1 MRGQLT
7 GLAGGGVCVGG
18 GAGVDAGSGSDVAAG
33 FTTNEPDKPFIL
45 TE

>member
-1 MRGQLT
+1 M
-7 GLAGGGVCVGG
+7 GGGVGPGITAGNVCA
-18 GAGVDAGSGSDVAAG
+18 GAGSASGIVAG